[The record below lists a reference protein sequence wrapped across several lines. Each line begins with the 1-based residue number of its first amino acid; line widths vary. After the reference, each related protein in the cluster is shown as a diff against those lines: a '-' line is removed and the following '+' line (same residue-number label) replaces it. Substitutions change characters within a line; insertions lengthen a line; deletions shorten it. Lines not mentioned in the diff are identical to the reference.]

1 MPYEKFQLKKNLVV
15 EVVAK
20 GGEWSSKISGGD
32 VGLVITTRR
41 PRTIVRLET
50 TPSKKRIAH
59 VTIFSFCRIDPNAG
73 KYLEMPTW

>member
-50 TPSKKRIAH
+50 TSSKTESLNNI
-59 VTIFSFCRIDPNAG
+59 VFCRVETNAG
-73 KYLEMPTW
+73 KYSEMPTW